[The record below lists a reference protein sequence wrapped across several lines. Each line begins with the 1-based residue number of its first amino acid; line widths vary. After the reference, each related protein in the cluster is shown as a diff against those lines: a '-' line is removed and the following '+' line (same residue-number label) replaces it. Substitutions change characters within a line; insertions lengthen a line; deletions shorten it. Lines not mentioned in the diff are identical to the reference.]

1 MLCISFICIFVG
13 TIITQK
19 MENKGLR
26 HYQQEAIQKVIP
38 LIHQESRILISMPT
52 GTGKSFTIIN
62 IVYEYY
68 QRRGGVKEEKILFLV
83 DRSVVADSIKRLA
96 LEKFDS
102 VQVLKSITDA
112 QPTISICNIRTPTLT
127 NGFEKLPLRGEK
139 RCVSKFG
146 RSENI

>member
-1 MLCISFICIFVG
+1 
-13 TIITQK
+13 

-102 VQVLKSITDA
+102 VQVLYLQPIITQYFIDNKSEIWLLFLIA
-112 QPTISICNIRTPTLT
+112 HS
-127 NGFEKLPLRGEK
+127 K
-139 RCVSKFG
+139 R
-146 RSENI
+146 